1 MDFAAI
7 IEYIIAFIGQEST
20 METIN
25 AALRLLGEFIGGIFQ

>member
-7 IEYIIAFIGQEST
+7 IEYIIAFLSQEST
-20 METIN
+20 MEIIN